1 MGLGALDLFHIVN
14 QIRNTYVIENI
25 GLIILKQPLTTSKFL
40 AILDFF
46 KFRLNFFKLLILAV
60 LALI

>member
-25 GLIILKQPLTTSKFL
+25 GLIILKQPLSSTL
-40 AILDFF
+40 AISTGLE
-46 KFRLNFFKLLILAV
+46 ILTKQV
-60 LALI
+60 FYY